1 MFLLRDAVFLIELA
15 FYCPL
20 IPAAI
25 FILLVHGVKKPYT
38 WRPIIIPLF
47 ILSGIRIAGAALG
60 LAAMSPGKS
69 GLLTTATLLDT
80 IGLAPLMC
88 LLVGLLARAYVFFPW
103 PLTGLELTDLPNQPE
118 MHLYTKASPSG
129 PSCPCN

>member
-47 ILSGIRIAGAALG
+47 ILSGLRIAGAALG

-103 PLTGLELTDLPNQPE
+103 PLTGLELTDL
-118 MHLYTKASPSG
+118 
-129 PSCPCN
+129 